1 MLRSSRYYKSI
12 HTTYPILAHSKA
24 RLNATLATCSPAV
37 KEAFYEAVYAAA
49 QSFSAPN
56 AAGAERRG
64 IAKAVQIF
72 ALQSDVNS
80 GGNLATNLVYLQ
92 TMMLMAIEA
101 GSRGPAT
108 KSQAGPSQS
117 AWLGSAVGLAYV
129 LKLHSLTPSEKESDA
144 DSDDKL
150 ARRVWW
156 CLVIMDKWHA
166 SSTTSPLLIPDRT
179 AILNFQDRT
188 LLGDQLYQ
196 LARKCLPFSSP
207 PFQAN
212 QMWQVFHSSLDTSL

>member
-1 MLRSSRYYKSI
+1 MLISSRYYKSI

-24 RLNATLATCSPAV
+24 KLNATLATCSPPV

-49 QSFSAPN
+49 QSFNAPN

-64 IAKAVQIF
+64 TAKAVQIF

-92 TMMLMAIEA
+92 TMMLMAIET

-108 KSQAGPSQS
+108 KGQSGPSQS
-117 AWLGSAVGLAYV
+117 VWLGSAVGLAYA
-129 LKLHSLTPSEKESDA
+129 LKLHSLKPSEKESDA
-144 DSDDKL
+144 DSDDNI

-179 AILNFQDRT
+179 AILSLQDRT
-188 LLGDQLYQ
+188 LLGAQLYE
-196 LARKCLPFSSP
+196 LARKCLPSSGP
-207 PFQAN
+207 SF
-212 QMWQVFHSSLDTSL
+212 